1 MTYFEPGKLIAKFK
15 SKNNLTV
22 TVRYPMWSDLEQMT
36 DYINEISLEDTFLT
50 MSGEQYN
57 LNQQAGFLGSKFAE
71 IEAQNSILSLAF
83 IEQEFI
89 GICNIDRD
97 LSQRTR
103 GYHRFKLGLSV
114 KKEYR
119 GQGIGEYFTQVSI
132 EEGKIFLPNFKILLL
147 DLFAQN
153 TPALKTYQKLGFK
166 EVGRVKNAFWRQ
178 GQYSDQLLMAL
189 YI

>member
-1 MTYFEPGKLIAKFK
+1 MTYFEPGKIISKFN
-15 SKNNLTV
+15 SKNNLSV
-22 TVRYPMWSDLEQMT
+22 TVRYPLWSDLEQMT

-50 MSGEQYN
+50 MSGEQYT
-57 LNQQAGFLGSKFAE
+57 LNQEAAFLGSKFAE
-71 IEAQNSILSLAF
+71 IEAQNSILALAF

-119 GQGIGEYFTQVSI
+119 GQGIGEYFAKVSI
-132 EEGKIFLPNFKILLL
+132 EEAKVFLPNFKILLL

-166 EVGRVKNAFWRQ
+166 EVGRVKDAFWRQ